1 MMRRLTI
8 LVVATLVSWSAV
20 AEENVW
26 QILQRV
32 SAYMDSAAGY
42 EVQFEI
48 KSADFSSLGSYRVK
62 DDSYYIS
69 IVGAEVYS
77 DGDVRY
83 EVDNTRKE
91 VNIDQ
96 MDNSS
101 RNILDNPTRCF
112 DFVEDDYSA
121 EVVNRTDDSVTIKLQ
136 SKDEAIEGE
145 IFITI
150 LTTTAAPTKLAYKLY
165 DETIEVIVASV
176 NSKIK
181 SVKEFERSAYKDYE
195 IIDFR

>member
-96 MDNSS
+96 MDYSS